1 MPPVV
6 ELNINSKTCGKWLP
20 KYIIDILK
28 KYPQTNFAEWDLLE
42 IYHVDRPEAKVVN
55 MISNCWHPVNDP
67 WGRKMCNWTLAN
79 KSYTAKHGNS
89 VNHGENHVIQL
100 PSEKIWNTTVS
111 GQLVRLHGPIKNY
124 FVQKPYSI
132 TYS

>member
-1 MPPVV
+1 MPLVV

-42 IYHVDRPEAKVVN
+42 IYHVDRPDAKVVN

-67 WGRKMCNWTLAN
+67 WGRKCAIGHLPINPTLQ
-79 KSYTAKHGNS
+79 SMEILLIT
-89 VNHGENHVIQL
+89 
-100 PSEKIWNTTVS
+100 EKIM
-111 GQLVRLHGPIKNY
+111 
-124 FVQKPYSI
+124 
-132 TYS
+132 